1 MCVCT
6 EVSVTCHLLF
16 PCKHTEYKQF
26 FHAMSFNLLHWYK
39 NICHHHL
46 SPVSYCFPGYKIS
59 RLWPVTCHLSIFSF
73 CLTEDCHLSPV
84 NFGFS
89 IWQKTLTEEGPTFLA
104 SASTLEQDY
113 CHHGSSFMVQTS
125 VDERDNWEVDRREQL
140 QTCNNKSRDQTS
152 WVTWPCMNLSSEQAT
167 DTKKNQNGPTQNC
180 YVTWP
185 RCWKKPRLRIIFRN
199 SPQLHPLRLK
209 FSKVLAL
216 PKEICITNG
225 RATSQHLDV
234 QNEFAI

>member
-1 MCVCT
+1 MPCHLIYYIDIKI
-6 EVSVTCHLLF
+6 SVT
-16 PCKHTEYKQF
+16 
-26 FHAMSFNLLHWYK
+26 
-39 NICHHHL
+39 I
-46 SPVSYCFPGYKIS
+46 
-59 RLWPVTCHLSIFSF
+59 TCHLSATASLDIKYLA
-73 CLTEDCHLSPV
+73 CDCHLSPV
-84 NFGFS
+84 NFFS

-167 DTKKNQNGPTQNC
+167 DTKKNQNGPAQNC

-185 RCWKKPRLRIIFRN
+185 RCWKKTSTENHFQELTTAA
-199 SPQLHPLRLK
+199 SPQ
-209 FSKVLAL
+209 V
-216 PKEICITNG
+216 EI
-225 RATSQHLDV
+225 L
-234 QNEFAI
+234 